1 MWSLLSLK
9 PKLLMAGL
17 ILALLGLMYGT
28 HKVIVYKAVSKAKAE
43 TQASMSA
50 EYTKK
55 LLAAS
60 ELAREREQVMVLSA
74 EKIRKAKDAEIASLN
89 SRVGSLVSE
98 LRQRP
103 QRPAS
108 SPQGAPTTGS
118 GKGATG
124 AELYREDA
132 LVLIGEAQRADRLR
146 AALDQCYKQYD
157 SVRESL
163 NSK

>member
-1 MWSLLSLK
+1 MWSLLNLK

-60 ELAREREQVMVLSA
+60 ELAREREQAMVASA

-89 SRVGSLVSE
+89 ARLGSAISGLSN
-98 LRQRP
+98 RP
-103 QRPAS
+103 QRPPS
-108 SPQGAPTTGS
+108 SPQSAPAPSIGA
-118 GKGATG
+118 GATG
-124 AELYREDA
+124 AQLSREDA
-132 LVLIGEAQRADRLR
+132 EFLVREAARADSLRL
-146 AALDQCYKQYD
+146 ALSQCYRQYEQ
-157 SVRESL
+157 VRQNL
-163 NSK
+163 K